1 MRDVP
6 SGLIR
11 VVFLEDERGIAEL
24 TKEGLASR
32 GIVVIGL
39 AATVEATVA
48 LVAADRPDVV
58 VANVELL
65 DELALDLP
73 AALLP
78 AGPPVLWWSGHEGRY
93 RDAAVRAGGAGFV
106 SKRAGLDALVSAIR
120 RTAAGKETWTPDDL
134 RAKRSAP
141 RAPTSRQR
149 EVLAGVAAGRPNK
162 EIADELGISERGV
175 ESHLRRMYDRYPAS
189 NRAELLNLA
198 QRSGWV

>member
-1 MRDVP
+1 MP
-6 SGLIR
+6 AGLIR

-32 GIVVIGL
+32 GILVIGL
-39 AATVEATVA
+39 ASTVQATVA
-48 LVAADRPDVV
+48 LAATDRPDVV

-73 AALLP
+73 AALSP

-93 RDAAVRAGGAGFV
+93 REAAVRAGGAGFV

-120 RTAAGKETWTPDDL
+120 RASAGKETWTPDDL
-134 RAKRSAP
+134 QAKRNAP
-141 RAPTSRQR
+141 KAPSDRER
-149 EVLAGVAAGRPNK
+149 EVLAGVAGGRPNK
-162 EIADELGISERGV
+162 EIADDLGISERGV

-189 NRAELLNLA
+189 NRAELLDLA

>member
-1 MRDVP
+1 MPNMPAD
-6 SGLIR
+6 LIR

-24 TKEGLASR
+24 TKDGLASR
-32 GIVVIGL
+32 GILVIGL
-39 AATVEATVA
+39 AATVEGTVA
-48 LVAADRPDVV
+48 LAATDRPDVV
-58 VANVELL
+58 VANVELA

-73 AALLP
+73 AALS
-78 AGPPVLWWSGHEGRY
+78 AGPPILWWSGHEGRY
-93 RDAAVRAGGAGFV
+93 REAAVRAGGAGFV

-120 RTAAGKETWTPDDL
+120 LVASGRKTWTPDDL
-134 RAKRSAP
+134 RAKRNAP
-141 RAPTSRQR
+141 SPPTSRER

-162 EIADELGISERGV
+162 EIADDLGISERGV

>member
-1 MRDVP
+1 MRNVP
-6 SGLIR
+6 IGLIR

-48 LVAADRPDVV
+48 LVARDRPDVV

-65 DELALDLP
+65 DGLALGLP
-73 AALLP
+73 RALP
-78 AGPPVLWWSGHEGRY
+78 AGPPILWWSGHEGRY
-93 RDAAVRAGGAGFV
+93 REAAVRAGGAGFV
-106 SKRAGLDALVSAIR
+106 GKRDGLDALVSAIR
-120 RTAAGKETWTPDDL
+120 LVADGRKTWTPDDL

-141 RAPTSRQR
+141 KPPTSRER

-162 EIADELGISERGV
+162 EIADDLGISERGV

>member
-1 MRDVP
+1 MPNMPAD
-6 SGLIR
+6 LIR

-24 TKEGLASR
+24 TKDGLASR
-32 GIVVIGL
+32 GILVIGL

-48 LVAADRPDVV
+48 LAATDRPDVV

-73 AALLP
+73 AALS

-93 RDAAVRAGGAGFV
+93 REAAVRAGGAGFV

-134 RAKRSAP
+134 RAKRNAP
-141 RAPTSRQR
+141 KAPTNRER

-162 EIADELGISERGV
+162 EIADDLGISERGV
-175 ESHLRRMYDRYPAS
+175 ESHLRRMYDRYPVS

>member
-1 MRDVP
+1 MPDMP

-93 RDAAVRAGGAGFV
+93 REAAVRAGGAGFV

-120 RTAAGKETWTPDDL
+120 RVAAGKETWTPDDL
-134 RAKRSAP
+134 RAKRNAP
-141 RAPTSRQR
+141 KAPTSRER

-162 EIADELGISERGV
+162 EIADDLGISERGV